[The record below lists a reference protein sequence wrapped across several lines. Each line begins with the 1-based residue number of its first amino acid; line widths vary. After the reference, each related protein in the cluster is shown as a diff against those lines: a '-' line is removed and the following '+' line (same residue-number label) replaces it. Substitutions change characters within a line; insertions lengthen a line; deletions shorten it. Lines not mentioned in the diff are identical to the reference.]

1 MSQYVT
7 RCGICGRSLFFDTP
21 DYPSPTLC
29 QPCVVQAVEKHND
42 GEEKKDSLYAELEE
56 IKDSANEA
64 INAAEAMLCKINEIQ
79 GRLEA

>member
-7 RCGICGRSLFFDTP
+7 RCGICSKTLFFDTP
-21 DYPSPTLC
+21 EYPSPTLC
-29 QPCVVQAVEKHND
+29 QPCVVNAVESHQK
-42 GEEKKDSLYAELEE
+42 GETKKDGLYAELEE

-79 GRLEA
+79 GRLEE